1 MSLNPS
7 FTYIERGSEV
17 QAAVQQLHKLPICG
31 LDIETTGLDPQ
42 HDQILLIQLGTA
54 DHVFVFDF
62 KAIGDSAH
70 LLEGIISST
79 YILKLGQ
86 NLSFEWS
93 FLEANGLP
101 LRGTLLDTMIA
112 GKLLNLGLKVKNG
125 LGDLVARH
133 LGQEMEE
140 KKELQLSFVG
150 HEGPFSEE
158 QLLYAARDV
167 SVCFP
172 LWDVLRKKLKKEEL
186 SYIFKLECRAL
197 PAFASMKHNGF
208 LLDISYYRGLLAEKS
223 AERDSAKAAL
233 LETFRKTGVLS
244 QYTNPETKE
253 ILIHPDFYG
262 KGKNKVKGFNVNS
275 VQQLRPVLQNLGVAV
290 EKSLDKTA
298 LAWLAPDHQIV
309 RDYLHFKSLDTACAQ
324 VEKLITHAQEHS
336 DKRIRANYRQLG
348 TDTGRVSC
356 ADPNLQNVKR
366 DKEYRRGFI
375 ARPGYV
381 LVIADYSQLELRIA
395 AECSGEE
402 RMRQA
407 YRDSVDFH
415 TRTAA
420 LMNGIEEEEVK
431 IGRAHV

>member
-1 MSLNPS
+1 M
-7 FTYIERGSEV
+7 
-17 QAAVQQLHKLPICG
+17 
-31 LDIETTGLDPQ
+31 
-42 HDQILLIQLGTA
+42 LIQLGAA

-62 KAIGDSAH
+62 KAIGDSAQ
-70 LLEGIISST
+70 LLEAIISST

-208 LLDISYYRGLLAEKS
+208 LLDISYYRGFWLRSLL
-223 AERDSAKAAL
+223 
-233 LETFRKTGVLS
+233 
-244 QYTNPETKE
+244 
-253 ILIHPDFYG
+253 
-262 KGKNKVKGFNVNS
+262 
-275 VQQLRPVLQNLGVAV
+275 
-290 EKSLDKTA
+290 
-298 LAWLAPDHQIV
+298 
-309 RDYLHFKSLDTACAQ
+309 
-324 VEKLITHAQEHS
+324 
-336 DKRIRANYRQLG
+336 
-348 TDTGRVSC
+348 
-356 ADPNLQNVKR
+356 
-366 DKEYRRGFI
+366 
-375 ARPGYV
+375 
-381 LVIADYSQLELRIA
+381 
-395 AECSGEE
+395 
-402 RMRQA
+402 
-407 YRDSVDFH
+407 
-415 TRTAA
+415 
-420 LMNGIEEEEVK
+420 NGIPRK
-431 IGRAHV
+431 RLS